1 MIHVG
6 LTGGIASG
14 KSAVAAQLLKLGA
27 VVIDADAIARQ
38 VVEPGT
44 PALEQIGL
52 AFGSQVFAEDG
63 SLDRAALAAVVFAD
77 AGEREKLNAIVHP
90 AVRAEAE
97 RLRAAAVA
105 DGAEVVVEDIPLL
118 VESDQHQR
126 FDKVL
131 VVQAPHDERIRR
143 MMEDRGWDRAE
154 AVARMAAQATDEQRA
169 AVADV
174 VIHNDGSIEQLNEK
188 VTRVFRNGF
197 SA

>member
-52 AFGSQVFAEDG
+52 AFGSQVLAEDG